1 MAKTIKVYGT
11 TAIITGELLCKAQ
24 QLGLAKYRSQ
34 VRLICGATSMA
45 EANRLCE
52 AEGMYKRMFNRD
64 YACVTGNEQELEL
77 AGNGGIFIGIPQHGT
92 FVYKYYSIKELKEK

>member
-11 TAIITGELLCKAQ
+11 TAILAFELLTVAH
-24 QLGLAKYRSQ
+24 QLGLPECTRQ

-52 AEGMYKRMFNRD
+52 AEGMYKRMFERG
-64 YACVTGNEQELEL
+64 YTFVTGNKKELEL
-77 AGNGGIFIGIPQHGT
+77 AGNGGIFIGINND
-92 FVYKYYSIKELKEK
+92 YYSIEQLKEIMANV